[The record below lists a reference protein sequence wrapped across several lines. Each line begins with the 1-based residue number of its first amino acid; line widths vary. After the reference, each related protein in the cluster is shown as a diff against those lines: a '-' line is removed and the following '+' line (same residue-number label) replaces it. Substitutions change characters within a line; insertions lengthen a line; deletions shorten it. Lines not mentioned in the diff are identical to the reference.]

1 MTCQSD
7 AAACHESLDPCPILC
22 PASSFDVLF
31 NWCGGVDR
39 WVSFLEQLGRG
50 IKVPVV
56 MEIVSFD
63 HCQLSFVGLVAMKT
77 IMSLFVEH
85 WQPQQKT
92 VSTFLSPRILQI
104 L

>member
-63 HCQLSFVGLVAMKT
+63 HCQLSFVHGPCGNEDNRE
-77 IMSLFVEH
+77 FVCRTLATST
-85 WQPQQKT
+85 KNCFN
-92 VSTFLSPRILQI
+92 VSVT
-104 L
+104 